1 MLGDH
6 GPDGSRGP
14 LAVIPGAL
22 ARTND
27 RYLQPWEEGRAEGG
41 GGESRLNL
49 LEYLRIAFKH
59 KWVILVCI
67 LAALAAGVAV
77 TLLTR
82 PIYTAAATLQIDRET
97 AKVVDMKDVEPNDQF
112 AQSEEFFQ
120 TQYAL
125 LKSRSL
131 AERVAQSSGLASND
145 AFLVAMG
152 AIRKPAAESGSTGS
166 YQSRQ
171 RAVAG
176 LLQAGLGV
184 LPVRE
189 SRLVRIT
196 FDSPSPQLSAQIA
209 NAFADNFIAANL
221 EHKYDASAYAR
232 QFLEQ
237 HLAQVKAKLED
248 SERQLVAYAT
258 QKQIISVSEPAP
270 AGAGGQTTPSQSLA
284 ATNLGAFDSNLT
296 AAKANLIQTEQ
307 RWRAAQAAQGMSAPD
322 ILSDPTVQTLRQE
335 RAKLLS
341 QYQDQLKTYKP
352 DYPDMINLKGQIDE
366 TTKQLDQAVDTIRG
380 SLKTQYETALRQ
392 EQALGSKVNQ
402 LKGSVLD
409 QRVQE
414 IQYNILQREVD
425 TNRSLYD
432 GLLQRYKEIGVAG
445 GLSTNNIS
453 VVDRALPPGGPSKPK
468 PMHNLEIAGFAGV
481 GLAAALVFMLEMLDQ
496 VVRRPSDVESRLGVP
511 VLGTVPLLA
520 KGVQPME
527 ALSDVR
533 SPFSEAYHSIRS
545 TLMFSTKDGAPK
557 VLAMTSAKPEEGKST
572 SAVALA
578 QGFARTGLKVLLLDL
593 DLRNPSIHKL
603 LGLDNR
609 VGMSN
614 LLTGSVD
621 RAGLAQATVWPNL
634 FVVPSGPIPPSPA
647 ELLAGPRLKSL
658 LTEAAQEFDIVVIDA
673 PPVVGL
679 ADAPLIASVATGCLI
694 AVEVG
699 HTTRANVQ
707 AAVRRLQMANG
718 HILGAILTKFD
729 ARKST
734 YGYGYTYSYEYDYK
748 YGSKPAKAG
757 ADQQLGDRGVK
768 ISPPAA

>member
-6 GPDGSRGP
+6 PSDGSRAP

-27 RYLQPWEEGRAEGG
+27 HYLTPWEESRAERVE
-41 GGESRLNL
+41 GESGLSL
-49 LEYLRIAFKH
+49 LDYLQIAFKH
-59 KWVILVCI
+59 KWVILICI
-67 LAALAAGVAV
+67 VAALAVGAAV

-82 PIYTAAATLQIDRET
+82 PTYTAAATLQIDRET
-97 AKVVDMKDVEPNDQF
+97 AKVVDMKDIEPSDQF
-112 AQSEEFFQ
+112 AQSGEFFQ

-131 AERVAQSSGLASND
+131 ADRVAQASGLVNND
-145 AFLVAMG
+145 AFLAEMG
-152 AIRKPAAESGSTGS
+152 AGRKPGAANGAPSS
-166 YQSRQ
+166 YQAREN
-171 RAVAG
+171 AVAG

-184 LPVRE
+184 LPVRD
-189 SRLVRIT
+189 SRLVKIT
-196 FDSPSPQLSAQIA
+196 FDSPNPQLSARIA

-237 HLAQVKAKLED
+237 HLAQVKAKLEE

-258 QKQIISVSEPAP
+258 QKQIISVAEPTAS
-270 AGAGGQTTPSQSLA
+270 GANGQTTPSQSLA

-296 AAKANLIQTEQ
+296 AAKANLISAEQ
-307 RWRAAQAAQGMSAPD
+307 RWRAAQTAQGMGAPE
-322 ILSDPTVQTLRQE
+322 ILADPTVQTLRQE
-335 RAKLLS
+335 KAKLLG

-366 TTKQLDQAVDTIRG
+366 TSRQLDQAVDTIRA
-380 SLKTQYETALRQ
+380 SLKTQYQTALAQ

-402 LKGSVLD
+402 LKGSVLG
-409 QRVQE
+409 QRVEE

-453 VVDRALPPGGPSKPK
+453 VIDRALPPPRPSKPQ
-468 PMHNLEIAGFAGV
+468 PIRNLGIAGIAGV
-481 GLAAALVFMLEMLDQ
+481 GLGAMLAFMMEMLDQ
-496 VVRRPSDVESRLGVP
+496 VIRRPSDVETRLGVP

-527 ALSDVR
+527 ALGDVR

-557 VLAMTSAKPEEGKST
+557 VLAMTSARPEEGKST

-593 DLRNPSIHKL
+593 DLRNPSVHKL

-609 VGMSN
+609 LGMSN

-621 RAGLAQATVWPNL
+621 RAGLAQATAWPDL

-694 AVEVG
+694 AIEVG

-748 YGSKPAKAG
+748 YGSKPSQG
-757 ADQQLGDRGVK
+757 AADPQLSSRGVK